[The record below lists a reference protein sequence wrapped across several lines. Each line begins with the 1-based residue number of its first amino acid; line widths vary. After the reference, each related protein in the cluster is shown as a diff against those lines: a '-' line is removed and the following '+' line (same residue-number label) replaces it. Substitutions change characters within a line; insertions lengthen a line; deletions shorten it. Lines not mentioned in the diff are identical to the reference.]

1 MKIKKTAS
9 RFTLI
14 ELLVVIAIIAILAS
28 MLLPALSSAKENGKY
43 VSCVNNLKSIGQG
56 FSLYFA
62 DNKGYWH
69 AATYEPVPGSDMTW
83 YSSVA
88 HYLGVAKNH
97 TEWEAK
103 QYSSQNNKIKEGSS
117 LGAFICPSDPRKVG
131 APSYAINGNS
141 RSKTPQR
148 VGMDYR
154 NIDRLTKLS
163 SRCHVMDG
171 IGNGKNASGTL
182 NNQWSVYRTMSVL
195 VGVTDAIAKNKDCT
209 KHNKKANVLYLDMHV
224 AAVNRAE
231 LSNHQ
236 SGYTKIFFDVYQ
248 ANK

>member
-1 MKIKKTAS
+1 MKKTAS

-141 RSKTPQR
+141 RSKTTQR

-224 AAVNRAE
+224 GAVNRAE

>member
-1 MKIKKTAS
+1 MKMKKTAS
-9 RFTLI
+9 CFTLI
-14 ELLVVIAIIAILAS
+14 ELLVVIAIIAILAA
-28 MLLPALSSAKENGKY
+28 MLMPALSSAKENGKY

-56 FSLYFA
+56 FSMYFG
-62 DNKGYWH
+62 DNKGNWH
-69 AATYEPVPGSDMTW
+69 AATYEPVPGADITW

-88 HYLGVAKNH
+88 PYLGVAKNH

-117 LGAFICPSDPRKVG
+117 LGPFICPSDPRKVG
-131 APSYAINGNS
+131 APSYAINGNN
-141 RSKTPQR
+141 RSKTTQR

-182 NNQWSVYRTMSVL
+182 NGQWSIYRTMSIIF
-195 VGVTDAIAKNKDCT
+195 GVTNTIAQNKNCT

-224 AAVNRAE
+224 APISRVE

-236 SGYTKIFFDVYQ
+236 TGYTKIFFDAYQ
-248 ANK
+248 GNK

>member
-1 MKIKKTAS
+1 MKMKKTAS

-141 RSKTPQR
+141 RSKTTQR

>member
-1 MKIKKTAS
+1 MKMKKTAS

-117 LGAFICPSDPRKVG
+117 LGSFICPSDPRKVG
-131 APSYAINGNS
+131 APSYAINGNN
-141 RSKTPQR
+141 RSKTTQR

-182 NNQWSVYRTMSVL
+182 NGQWSVYRTMSVL
-195 VGVTDAIAKNKDCT
+195 VGVTDAIAQNKNCT

-224 AAVNRAE
+224 GAVNRAE